1 MLPQPIPKLGH
12 SFGSIACAGD
22 TILCVIAAQVK
33 IANILRNGYFEISD
47 GSHCALIITR
57 KAAIVMLGSLCK
69 K

>member
-22 TILCVIAAQVK
+22 IILCGIAAQVK
-33 IANILRNGYFEISD
+33 TTNILRNGYFEISD

-57 KAAIVMLGSLCK
+57 KVAIVM
-69 K
+69 